1 MHRGFPALAFVLLV
15 AGCASFEP
23 LPPPP
28 TTAEIVKMAKEGVAP
43 DEIIKR
49 IEASQGVYPLSA
61 SELAKLREQGVPDQV
76 IDYLQR
82 TYIDAVRFDEY
93 LRARDAYFLYG
104 WPYQRGLYPF
114 PYGGPYPLWDWR

>member
-1 MHRGFPALAFVLLV
+1 MHRGFPALAFALLV
-15 AGCASFEP
+15 AGCASLGP

-28 TTAEIVKMAKEGVAP
+28 TTAEILKMAKDGVAP

-49 IEASQGVYPLSA
+49 IEASEGVYPLSA
-61 SELAKLREQGVPDQV
+61 SELARLREQGVPDQV

-93 LRARDAYFLYG
+93 LRARDAYFMYG
-104 WPYQRGLYPF
+104 WPYYR
-114 PYGGPYPLWDWR
+114 GPYPYPYGWPYPYWRRP